1 MLEIF
6 KELIKCDENLSLI
19 SKYRNNFSK
28 EESHDD
34 DSYLMKIKYFLEN
47 KEIAICI
54 WINSQE
60 LYISPSSISSSS
72 ISPSSISP
80 IDYLLLFSVLLE
92 ELNDYTMV
100 YFSNSKKKHK
110 NLLNKF
116 CSSGLISI
124 ELVNK
129 RFDLI
134 VIEGNLEENILHE
147 FPLFF
152 FD

>member
-6 KELIKCDENLSLI
+6 KELVKCDENLSLI

-54 WINSQE
+54 WKNSQQ

-72 ISPSSISP
+72 ISS